1 MGNWNAPHPHARQW
15 RRVKHRRH
23 RSSASPYLRYAVI
36 ALAAVLVMTLAWRG
50 IRWTAHQYGPKV
62 SPLSSSYAPLA
73 ASADTSAD
81 VRASNWQR
89 DFSGALAIAAQDVA
103 DGQVGAAEVAVDRAE
118 TILTTQRLISASAEP
133 EFFEPA
139 LAALDRVLAQRPDD
153 LRLREHV
160 TLARISLA
168 EFRSSLVAEPPPPP
182 NARRV
187 AIGVPREV
195 AAGDTL
201 DPASFG
207 GSILDAT
214 LMPDTAEI
222 LLPPSSRAFA
232 DNVRVENL
240 IVQGAAQ
247 TLDGLRWHNVTFIDT
262 RLRYEGG
269 ELDLQ
274 DVHFVRCRFGF
285 STDDRGARLATA
297 IAQGQTSI
305 TLP

>member
-1 MGNWNAPHPHARQW
+1 M
-15 RRVKHRRH
+15 KHRRH
-23 RSSASPYLRYAVI
+23 RFSASPYLSYAAI
-36 ALAAVLVMTLAWRG
+36 ALAAVLVIALAWRG
-50 IRWTAHQYGPKV
+50 IRWTARPYGAAV
-62 SPLSSSYAPLA
+62 SGLSPSYSPLA
-73 ASADTSAD
+73 ASADTSSDA
-81 VRASNWQR
+81 RAAAWQR
-89 DFSGALAIAAQDVA
+89 DFNDALDSATQEVA

-118 TILTTQRLISASAEP
+118 TILTTQRLISAVAKP

-139 LAALDRVLAQRPDD
+139 LAALDRVLAKRSDD
-153 LRLREHV
+153 ARLREHV

-168 EFRSSLVAEPPPPP
+168 EFRSSLVPEPLPS
-182 NARRV
+182 ADAKRV

-207 GSILDAT
+207 GRILDAT
-214 LMPDTAEI
+214 LMPGTAEI

-240 IVQGAAQ
+240 TVQGAAQ
-247 TLDGLRWHNVTFIDT
+247 TLDGLHWHNVTFIDT

-285 STDDRGARLATA
+285 DTDDRGARLATA
-297 IAQGQTSI
+297 IALGETSI

>member
-1 MGNWNAPHPHARQW
+1 MGNWNAPHSHARQW

-23 RSSASPYLRYAVI
+23 RSFASPYLRYATI
-36 ALAAVLVMTLAWRG
+36 ALAAVLLITLAWRG
-50 IRWTAHQYGPKV
+50 IRWTAHPYVGAPF
-62 SPLSSSYAPLA
+62 PSSYGPLA
-73 ASADTSAD
+73 ASADTSSDPRTA
-81 VRASNWQR
+81 AWQR
-89 DFSGALAIAAQDVA
+89 DFNDALTSATQDVA
-103 DGQVGAAEVAVDRAE
+103 DGRVSAAEVAVDRAE
-118 TILTTQRLISASAEP
+118 TIVTTQRLISADAKP

-139 LAALDRVLAQRPDD
+139 LATLDRIIAKQPDD
-153 LRLREHV
+153 ARLREHV

-168 EFRSSLVAEPPPPP
+168 EFRSSLVPEP
-182 NARRV
+182 ALSSDAKRV

-207 GSILDAT
+207 GRILDAT
-214 LMPDTAEI
+214 LMPGTAEI

-240 IVQGAAQ
+240 TVQGAAQ

-274 DVHFVRCRFGF
+274 DVRFVRCRFGF
-285 STDDRGARLATA
+285 DTGDRGARLATA
-297 IAQGQTSI
+297 IALGQNSI